1 MSVEHV
7 ALRAPA
13 PRATTVPCP
22 LEIVL
27 LLEAMLLEAIPVPC
41 PLEIVLLLEAILLG
55 GTSVLCELVGSELN
69 LGTHRHRI
77 GRNYG

>member
-13 PRATTVPCP
+13 PRATTVPW
-22 LEIVL
+22 
-27 LLEAMLLEAIPVPC
+27 

-55 GTSVLCELVGSELN
+55 GRDYCLCELVGSEFN

-77 GRNYG
+77 GRYYE